1 MDIKEEYKKALNV
14 RKRKERLEEQLKEI
28 NIDISALNTSIEAVQ
43 TSNKSDLSTK
53 VLIFD
58 DIKQQILDCMEELRE
73 YDQKV
78 KEILGKAELNSNMYD
93 VMFYKYILFKDVR
106 EIASKMHYTI
116 NWVNKIH
123 GHALNKI
130 RKISNSHKK

>member
-28 NIDISALNTSIEAVQ
+28 NVDISALNTSIEAVQ

-58 DIKQQILDCMEELRE
+58 DIKQQILECMEELRE
-73 YDQKV
+73 YDREV
-78 KEILGKAELNSNMYD
+78 KELLEKAELNNSMYE
-93 VMFYKYILFKDVR
+93 VMFDKYILFKDVR
-106 EIASKMHYTI
+106 EIAKRMHYTERR
-116 NWVNKIH
+116 VNQVH
-123 GHALNKI
+123 GNALQRI
-130 RKISNSHKK
+130 RKIS

>member
-58 DIKQQILDCMEELRE
+58 DIKQQILECMEELRE
-73 YDQKV
+73 YDREV
-78 KEILGKAELNSNMYD
+78 KELLEKAELNNSMYE
-93 VMFYKYILFKDVR
+93 VMFDKYILFKDVR
-106 EIASKMHYTI
+106 EIAKRMHYTERR
-116 NWVNKIH
+116 VNQVH
-123 GHALNKI
+123 GNALQRI
-130 RKISNSHKK
+130 RKIS

>member
-28 NIDISALNTSIEAVQ
+28 NVDISALNTSIEAVQ

-58 DIKQQILDCMEELRE
+58 DIKQQILECMEELRE
-73 YDQKV
+73 YEREV
-78 KEILGKAELNSNMYD
+78 KELLEKAELNNSMYE
-93 VMFYKYILFKDVR
+93 VMFDKYILFKDVR
-106 EIASKMHYTI
+106 EIAKRMHYTERR
-116 NWVNKIH
+116 VNQVH
-123 GHALNKI
+123 GNALQRI
-130 RKISNSHKK
+130 RKIS

>member
-53 VLIFD
+53 VLLFD

-73 YDQKV
+73 YDREV
-78 KEILGKAELNSNMYD
+78 KELLEKAELNNSMYE
-93 VMFYKYILFKDVR
+93 VMFDKYILFKDVR
-106 EIASKMHYTI
+106 EIAKRMHYTERR
-116 NWVNKIH
+116 VNQVH
-123 GHALNKI
+123 GNALQRI
-130 RKISNSHKK
+130 RKIS